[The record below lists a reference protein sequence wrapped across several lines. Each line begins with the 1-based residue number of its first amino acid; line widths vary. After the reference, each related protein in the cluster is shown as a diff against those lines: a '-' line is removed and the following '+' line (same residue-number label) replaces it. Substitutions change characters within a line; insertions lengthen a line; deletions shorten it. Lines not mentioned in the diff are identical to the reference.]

1 MSDSEP
7 EPDPTALV
15 SVKAKLKIAQ
25 RLIETASQQLLGPN
39 VSASKRA
46 ELQKVLED
54 TREDMRRFQNQKRAL
69 KNQ

>member
-1 MSDSEP
+1 MSDSER
-7 EPDPTALV
+7 ERDPTALV

-25 RLIETASQQLLGPN
+25 RLIETASQHLLGPN

-54 TREDMRRFQNQKRAL
+54 TREDLRRFQNQKRDL
-69 KNQ
+69 ENQ